1 MIAELRPDP
10 RASIVAALDRLARLA
25 AAVAR
30 DLPADVHPDAAMGA
44 VRLVARAVTAL
55 DAVHHAARRGGL

>member
-1 MIAELRPDP
+1 MITELRPDP

-30 DLPADVHPDAAMGA
+30 DLPADVHPAAA
-44 VRLVARAVTAL
+44 TNATHPAR
-55 DAVHHAARRGGL
+55 